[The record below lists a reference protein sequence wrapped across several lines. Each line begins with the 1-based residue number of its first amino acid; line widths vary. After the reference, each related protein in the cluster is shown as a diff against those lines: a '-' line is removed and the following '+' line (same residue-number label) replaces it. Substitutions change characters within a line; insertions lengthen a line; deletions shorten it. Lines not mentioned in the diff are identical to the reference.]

1 MTKSKYEFIRT
12 KLLKVIDDTIADVVR
27 EKKPFNNLSLAEVS
41 QLISNLLKA
50 RSCVES
56 TFGEIMADHV
66 KGEPNEKI
74 QRSKKILGG

>member
-27 EKKPFNNLSLAEVS
+27 EKKPFNNLSLSEIS

-50 RSCVES
+50 RSFVES
-56 TFGEIMADHV
+56 TFVEIMAEYE
-66 KGEPNEKI
+66 KGEK
-74 QRSKKILGG
+74 